1 MGTVPG
7 KVFLICALFIFAV
20 ASWGTGAD
28 AAEKPSGQ
36 VVEIPEKVRIA
47 AFPGTIT
54 ALLYVAEEK
63 GFFERHDLK
72 ASLTVYE
79 AGITS
84 LEDLAAGKIDIA
96 TVMEFPFAIGR
107 VKMDDLRIIGSVAA
121 SKNLDLVMRRDRGIS
136 RPSDCRGRRIGVMQG
151 TFGEFFLGVFLSFN
165 GIGAAEI
172 EKVDLRPSEMEEAI
186 ARGAV
191 DGVIVWPPF
200 VYEIKQKMGNQVV
213 SWPAQGTQDSY
224 ALLVTKEAYIRSRP
238 VVIERLLRALLAAQD
253 YTEQHPAEAQKI
265 VQRRFGYETP
275 LVVATWP
282 QNRLKVQLTQ
292 DLLTLMD
299 DEARWAMQKNLF
311 EGRKMPNF
319 LNHIYLDAL
328 KKIRPEAVTIIH

>member
-1 MGTVPG
+1 MRLPRGER
-7 KVFLICALFIFAV
+7 
-20 ASWGTGAD
+20 SAD
-28 AAEKPSGQ
+28 AAEKPSRQ
-36 VVEIPEKVRIA
+36 VVEAVEKVRIA

-72 ASLTVYE
+72 ASLTVYD

-121 SKNLDLVMRRDRGIS
+121 SKNLELIMRRDRGIS

-186 ARGAV
+186 ARGEV

-200 VYEIKQKMGNQVV
+200 VYQIKQKMGNQVV

-224 ALLVTKEAYIRSRP
+224 ALMVAKEAYTRSRP
-238 VVIERLLRALLAAQD
+238 AVIERLLRALLDAQRLHGTTYGRRPEDRATSVRLRNLLPARHVVAKQAGGSTDAGPPDPYGRRGPVGHAAQSF
-253 YTEQHPAEAQKI
+253 PRA
-265 VQRRFGYETP
+265 
-275 LVVATWP
+275 
-282 QNRLKVQLTQ
+282 
-292 DLLTLMD
+292 
-299 DEARWAMQKNLF
+299 
-311 EGRKMPNF
+311 
-319 LNHIYLDAL
+319 
-328 KKIRPEAVTIIH
+328 